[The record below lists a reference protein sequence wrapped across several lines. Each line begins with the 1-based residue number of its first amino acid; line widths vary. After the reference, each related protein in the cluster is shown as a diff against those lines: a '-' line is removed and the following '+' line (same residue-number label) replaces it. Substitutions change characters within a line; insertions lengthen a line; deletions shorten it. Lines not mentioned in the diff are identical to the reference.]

1 MSNSTMKNN
10 IIIHLLKVILLTVI
24 CNIGYSLE
32 NKIIFKI
39 NNKAF
44 TTIDYDFRIQY
55 LDFVGNNQNL
65 DKETVLSDFISAN
78 LFYENFIARKNNNIK
93 KIEIKIEE
101 IYNNIYEINKKNEKK
116 YDYEINKKNI
126 LRNIK
131 IDYYRKLI
139 LEEVLNTNINNL
151 NISIKDIDLLYDI
164 KISYINFNNGK
175 TKNLYDK
182 ILNLDNINKEN
193 IQKFLKN
200 NNVNFFIK
208 EKEIINIDK
217 IDLRIKN
224 NILSNNNFFVL
235 DINNKISIIFI
246 EKKFETFESI
256 IVELFSVRS
265 DNILNEEILSCEN
278 LLSNNNLN
286 LVSKEYKYKNLNNEL
301 KNNLVNI
308 NDYYLFNNN
317 NENIYVVLCDIKF
330 DKQILKNLNFN
341 KLINSNVSSIE
352 KKLINKFSKMY
363 NLILI
368 NA

>member
-1 MSNSTMKNN
+1 MKNK
-10 IIIHLLKVILLTVI
+10 IKIYLLKVILLTFI

-55 LDFVGNNQNL
+55 LDFVGNNQSL
-65 DKETVLSDFISAN
+65 DKEIVLNDFISAN
-78 LFYENFIARKNNNIK
+78 LFYENFIARKDYNIK
-93 KIEIKIEE
+93 EIEKKIEE
-101 IYNNIYEINKKNEKK
+101 IYNNIFEINKKNKK
-116 YDYEINKKNI
+116 IYKYEINKKNI

-131 IDYYRKLI
+131 IDYYRKII
-139 LEEVLNTNINNL
+139 LEQTLNTNINNF

-164 KISYINFNNGK
+164 KISYINFNDGK
-175 TKNLYDK
+175 TKNLYNR
-182 ILNLDNINKEN
+182 ILNLDNINFDN
-193 IQKFLKN
+193 IQKFLKQN
-200 NNVNFFIK
+200 EINFFIK
-208 EKEIINIDK
+208 QKEIINIDK

-235 DINNKISIIFI
+235 DINNKISLIFI

-256 IVELFSVRS
+256 IVNLFSVRS
-265 DNILNEEILSCEN
+265 ESTLNDEILSCQN
-278 LLSNNNLN
+278 LLNNNNLN
-286 LVSKEYKYKNLNNEL
+286 ILSKEYKYKDLNNEL

-317 NENIYVVLCDIKF
+317 SENIYVVLCDIKF
-330 DKQILKNLNFN
+330 DKKILENLNFN